1 LPRRLATKAKGGR
14 PFGAA
19 RPLPDKDLR
28 YLFFAAFFFAAA
40 FFGAAFFAAF
50 FFVAI
55 VVILPTSHYV
65 LKRKK
70 VKQKKLRM
78 FQRCAPASNIR
89 EW

>member
-1 LPRRLATKAKGGR
+1 LSLATKAKGGR

-19 RPLPDKDLR
+19 RPLPEKDLR
-28 YLFFAAFFFAAA
+28 YFFFAAFFFAA
-40 FFGAAFFAAF
+40 FLGAAFFAAF

-55 VVILPTSHYV
+55 VVILPTRHYV

-78 FQRCAPASNIR
+78 FQGSASAP